1 MSLRCAPAI
10 LLMQLDPS
18 LSLLLANIV
27 LVVHAGIAAFVVG
40 GLALTVVGNLKHWDW
55 VNDIRFRAAH
65 LAAIAVV
72 VGESLLGLV
81 CPLTTLEMS
90 LRSRAGEAAYGGG
103 FIEHWLQQLLYYSA
117 PPWVFIAAYTAFAV
131 VVVATWRYFPP
142 RCKRRGA
149 TGHLT

>member
-1 MSLRCAPAI
+1 
-10 LLMQLDPS
+10 MQLDPS

-40 GLALTVVGNLKHWDW
+40 GLVLTVVGNLTHWDW
-55 VNDIRFRAAH
+55 VNDIWFRAAH

-72 VGESLLGLV
+72 VGESWLGLV

-117 PPWVFIAAYTAFAV
+117 PPWVFVVAYTAFAV

-142 RCKRRGA
+142 RYKRRGP